1 MSYYW
6 RRKKPSYEKV
16 DLEMGSCHNA
26 IDLTIKRLW
35 DKLLDRTVEIVID
48 NSLYPGVGV
57 SGGIPGLFLG

>member
-1 MSYYW
+1 
-6 RRKKPSYEKV
+6 
-16 DLEMGSCHNA
+16 MGSCHNA